1 MPEPV
6 NIKPV
11 PVNINIEDLVE
22 SRAYAGPCPENPADR
37 IIFLRVVGLTVISI
51 ASPDKRRHFK
61 KTDLHRVGQF
71 TI

>member
-11 PVNINIEDLVE
+11 PVHINIEDLVE
-22 SRAYAGPCPENPADR
+22 SRAYAGPCPENPADG
-37 IIFLRVVGLTVISI
+37 IIFFRVVGLTVISI
-51 ASPDKRRHFK
+51 APPDERCHFK
-61 KTDLHRVGQF
+61 KTDFHRIGQF